1 MQSYTDGG
9 GAVFHWKKSAELGS
23 ILTAVGRGIKVLWAL
38 AVSSAL

>member
-23 ILTAVGRGIKVLWAL
+23 IPTAVGRGIKVLRK
-38 AVSSAL
+38 